1 MQKTAI
7 STNVKLSEKMALTT
21 EDLQAVLS
29 CGLAAAVEI
38 GMRAEA
44 RIQLGKRV
52 LWNADKVRNYL
63 NCIASA

>member
-7 STNVKLSEKMALTT
+7 STTVQLSEKMALTT

-29 CGLAAAVEI
+29 CGRASAVEI

>member
-1 MQKTAI
+1 MQKTAV

-21 EDLQAVLS
+21 EDLQALLS
-29 CGLAAAVEI
+29 CGRVSAVEI
-38 GMRAEA
+38 GTKAGA